1 MFFCSSVGFWL
12 FQSDTRFLKNPDS
25 FGLKAGQERDI
36 IVGRLFWQG
45 RNSGFLPPEM
55 RLFSLSRGTFSS
67 QMKARYRNFICT
79 LRYAYEIAGFFLL
92 FSRSIAFKNA
102 LSQLIVLK

>member
-1 MFFCSSVGFWL
+1 MASYGVAVMEETVWAV
-12 FQSDTRFLKNPDS
+12 KM
-25 FGLKAGQERDI
+25 AA
-36 IVGRLFWQG
+36 
-45 RNSGFLPPEM
+45 
-55 RLFSLSRGTFSS
+55 FSLFCPAFVSFSS
-67 QMKARYRNFICT
+67 FRGYLRARYRNFVRT